1 MKVDI
6 SYIIPVFNAENHL
19 KECLQSIVIASKE
32 LDYEIIV
39 VDDCSP
45 GPCKNLIHDFGNE
58 NVKYIRHEQNKSCF
72 QARLSGIKSARG
84 KYIFS
89 IDPDDLLLDVKMQ
102 ELIKYANAKST
113 DIIQLPVAHGSNPTD
128 QKQVSYSSPLA
139 LNTNKEIWDAFVNH
153 KHEIHWNFCGKLF
166 LSKFLK
172 KTLESYADDGFYL
185 NMCED
190 FCLTVPCYSNASSFH
205 IVCNLG
211 KYFYRESNSSLT
223 HVRLKDSALALRTIN
238 EYKLARNKT
247 LDYLS
252 STETN
257 TFRSRQ
263 LDALFS
269 SNLSFLVPK
278 LEDLIKIDHS
288 IFTALQ
294 EAFNREDFAN
304 FFVNSPYFLPKK
316 IATNLVN
323 TQKNDSNI
331 KSLIIL
337 NDLCNETILAYL
349 RLLQNTNKNNIKVI
363 SISSPKDNIHFFN
376 FGKYI
381 ERITKNE
388 LAKFLKDFTPEIVYS
403 IGYSSDIA
411 LSNSMFLKLL
421 GYPVIYVEIGG
432 LFGTNDW
439 ATLISKKIKFF
450 RLFDSVVVNDSL
462 SLKIYESAK
471 IIHLKLF
478 DEQFKSLNLTPQ
490 NKQDSILV
498 IADTISSAD
507 MICVLDL
514 VHALKESMSPFVY
527 IVGTVEKKNQLL
539 SLIKNA
545 GLDKQII
552 FTEWLENGIN
562 LLKTARVVL
571 NFQND
576 NNCVQLQNLS
586 KQLNSILLS
595 VNKYDEFDQFV
606 SDVRKILKGD
616 TGASDI
622 ANRLTTS
629 PSILEQ
635 LTQHLEQLDSTN
647 VRQTLTE
654 DEIRMISRYK
664 RVQRFANRVLPIN
677 SIGRKVVRYLA
688 KGVYQYLK

>member
-1 MKVDI
+1 M
-6 SYIIPVFNAENHL
+6 
-19 KECLQSIVIASKE
+19 
-32 LDYEIIV
+32 
-39 VDDCSP
+39 
-45 GPCKNLIHDFGNE
+45 
-58 NVKYIRHEQNKSCF
+58 
-72 QARLSGIKSARG
+72 
-84 KYIFS
+84 
-89 IDPDDLLLDVKMQ
+89 
-102 ELIKYANAKST
+102 
-113 DIIQLPVAHGSNPTD
+113 
-128 QKQVSYSSPLA
+128 
-139 LNTNKEIWDAFVNH
+139 
-153 KHEIHWNFCGKLF
+153 
-166 LSKFLK
+166 
-172 KTLESYADDGFYL
+172 
-185 NMCED
+185 
-190 FCLTVPCYSNASSFH
+190 
-205 IVCNLG
+205 
-211 KYFYRESNSSLT
+211 
-223 HVRLKDSALALRTIN
+223 
-238 EYKLARNKT
+238 
-247 LDYLS
+247 
-252 STETN
+252 
-257 TFRSRQ
+257 
-263 LDALFS
+263 
-269 SNLSFLVPK
+269 
-278 LEDLIKIDHS
+278 
-288 IFTALQ
+288 
-294 EAFNREDFAN
+294 
-304 FFVNSPYFLPKK
+304 
-316 IATNLVN
+316 
-323 TQKNDSNI
+323 
-331 KSLIIL
+331 

-349 RLLQNTNKNNIKVI
+349 RLLQNTSENNTKVI
-363 SISSPKDNIHFFN
+363 SISSKKDNIHFLN

-381 ERITKNE
+381 ERIAKNE
-388 LAKFLKDFTPEIVYS
+388 LTKFLRDFTPEIVYS

-439 ATLISKKIKFF
+439 ASVISKKIKFF

-478 DEQFKSLNLTPQ
+478 DEQYKSLNLTPQ
-490 NKQDSILV
+490 KKQDLILV

-514 VHALKESMSPFVY
+514 VHTLKESMSPFVY
-527 IVGTVEKKNQLL
+527 IVGTVEKKNQVL

-622 ANRLTTS
+622 VNRLTTS